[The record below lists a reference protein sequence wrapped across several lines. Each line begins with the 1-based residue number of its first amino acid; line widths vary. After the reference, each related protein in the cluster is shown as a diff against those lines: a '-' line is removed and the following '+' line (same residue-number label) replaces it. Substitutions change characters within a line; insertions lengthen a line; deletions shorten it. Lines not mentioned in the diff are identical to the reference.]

1 MLVYRFISY
10 YLLKKYKQFFFSVY
24 DRTTEGIKQRF
35 EQTYYMVYCS
45 VQYVVAIGIKGNK
58 IEDQVNQT
66 APFYQ
71 GDLVKQKIKFTLKV
85 SGIMINAKL
94 N

>member
-1 MLVYRFISY
+1 
-10 YLLKKYKQFFFSVY
+10 
-24 DRTTEGIKQRF
+24 
-35 EQTYYMVYCS
+35 MVYCS

-71 GDLVKQKIKFTLKV
+71 VDLMKQKIKFTLKV

>member
-1 MLVYRFISY
+1 
-10 YLLKKYKQFFFSVY
+10 
-24 DRTTEGIKQRF
+24 
-35 EQTYYMVYCS
+35 MVYCS
-45 VQYVVAIGIKGNK
+45 VQYVVAIDIKGNK

-71 GDLVKQKIKFTLKV
+71 VDLMKQKIKFTLKV

-94 N
+94 KIKAVTIDSVILVFLRNLSRWSKISVFCSTGFIAIIA

>member
-1 MLVYRFISY
+1 
-10 YLLKKYKQFFFSVY
+10 
-24 DRTTEGIKQRF
+24 
-35 EQTYYMVYCS
+35 MVYCS
-45 VQYVVAIGIKGNK
+45 VQYVVAIGIKGNE

-85 SGIMINAKL
+85 SSIMINAKL